1 MVVRAR
7 MGGRQPTVPG
17 WLCDSQSAII
27 MCSMLHLRGTH
38 RITRAAVALGLLGL
52 SLAAAALPAGAGA
65 SSGSE
70 PRASAIDPGLGAAGL
85 IVLSCGIGLLGLSR
99 VARPVASGPPIVPR
113 ATRPATLAATSQPVQ
128 TAGTLPTP
136 LAAIASALD
145 ATAGAL
151 LAISAELGEPA
162 ATTVAREA
170 MHVREAA
177 AELRRPGDGRQ

>member
-7 MGGRQPTVPG
+7 MGGRQPAFPG

-27 MCSMLHLRGTH
+27 MCSMFRLPGAPHIARTV
-38 RITRAAVALGLLGL
+38 VALGTLGV
-52 SLAAAALPAGAGA
+52 SLAAAALPSAAGA

-70 PRASAIDPGLGAAGL
+70 PGASTIDPGLGAAGL
-85 IVLSCGIGLLGLSR
+85 IVLSCGIALLGLSR
-99 VARPVASGPPIVPR
+99 VARPAPGGAQIVPR
-113 ATRPATLAATSQPVQ
+113 SARPVSAAAASHPARTPRAEPV
-128 TAGTLPTP
+128 P
-136 LAAIASALD
+136 LAAVASALD

-170 MHVREAA
+170 GRIREAV
-177 AELRRPGDGRQ
+177 AELHPPAGRGQ